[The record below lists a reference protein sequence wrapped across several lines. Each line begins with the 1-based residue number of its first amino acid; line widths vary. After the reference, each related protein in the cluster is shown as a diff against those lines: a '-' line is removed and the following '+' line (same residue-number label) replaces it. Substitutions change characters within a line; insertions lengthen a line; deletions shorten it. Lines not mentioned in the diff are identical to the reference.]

1 MISPLG
7 HKWIL
12 TPHSWCEPGNQKDWP
27 IRGEHSVYRIFN
39 FDDMDIEKKNM
50 IFDNVSSWF
59 VPIIQVLLKD

>member
-39 FDDMDIEKKNM
+39 FDDMDIEKRIWYM
-50 IFDNVSSWF
+50 IKSLGGLFL
-59 VPIIQVLLKD
+59 LLKVNFN

>member
-1 MISPLG
+1 MCQKTTVLKRGAPYMISPLG

-39 FDDMDIEKKNM
+39 FDDMDIEKKEYD
-50 IFDNVSSWF
+50 I
-59 VPIIQVLLKD
+59 

>member
-39 FDDMDIEKKNM
+39 FDDIDIEKRIWYM
-50 IFDNVSSWF
+50 IKSLGGLFL
-59 VPIIQVLLKD
+59 LLKVNFN

>member
-27 IRGEHSVYRIFN
+27 IRGVHSVYRIFN
-39 FDDMDIEKKNM
+39 FDDMDIEKKEYD
-50 IFDNVSSWF
+50 I
-59 VPIIQVLLKD
+59 